1 MRRALAVLLL
11 CLPLTAQRFPR
22 PVGCRETPFLIT
34 KTWIIGGTGNWDY
47 LAMDLVRVGFT
58 SRTGLQCRSWTW
70 KRGILAGTVTGF
82 RQAHAIVL
90 DGSGQ
95 VGYVSDGPAARIR
108 VFDRFT
114 LEALADIRLAPALA
128 HWHSTLSP
136 DYSLQSVPALKAG
149 SSTAPGGTYVSSKS
163 VITVIDTRSREA
175 LANLVIRGSLGFAQ
189 AGDGQLYVAVADRNG
204 IMRIDTSTVA
214 ALLRTMAG
222 PAGSTEAS
230 GRGEHQPLLLD
241 WSGGPRTSV
250 PPGAPVRFI
259 PLGSDCNGPRSLA
272 VDSRDQRLFTA
283 CDNMV
288 LVVTNADSGGHV
300 ASLPI
305 GPGADAT
312 GYDPDRRLI
321 FTANGGG
328 DGSLTVIR
336 QDVTDT
342 YSVIQN
348 LPTRKQARTL
358 AVDPSSG
365 DVYLVTV
372 LEAAEAGPPP
382 VNGIGTLRVKAVDS
396 TFQVLVIGH

>member
-1 MRRALAVLLL
+1 M
-11 CLPLTAQRFPR
+11 
-22 PVGCRETPFLIT
+22 
-34 KTWIIGGTGNWDY
+34 
-47 LAMDLVRVGFT
+47 
-58 SRTGLQCRSWTW
+58 
-70 KRGILAGTVTGF
+70 
-82 RQAHAIVL
+82 
-90 DGSGQ
+90 
-95 VGYVSDGPAARIR
+95 
-108 VFDRFT
+108 
-114 LEALADIRLAPALA
+114 
-128 HWHSTLSP
+128 
-136 DYSLQSVPALKAG
+136 
-149 SSTAPGGTYVSSKS
+149 
-163 VITVIDTRSREA
+163 
-175 LANLVIRGSLGFAQ
+175 
-189 AGDGQLYVAVADRNG
+189 
-204 IMRIDTSTVA
+204 
-214 ALLRTMAG
+214 
-222 PAGSTEAS
+222 
-230 GRGEHQPLLLD
+230 
-241 WSGGPRTSV
+241 
-250 PPGAPVRFI
+250 RFI

-382 VNGIGTLRVKAVDS
+382 MNGIGTLRVQAIDS
-396 TFQVLVIGH
+396 TFQVLVVGH